1 MRSLTSGTTRKNTQ
15 KGTRIEEMLD
25 TGAVPTFS
33 LKHKGDTDAEAELII
48 RMTKRKNRKKCILY
62 PEDKLK
68 NTWDLLMTLIL
79 LITCIET
86 PYDIAFTDSTI
97 SYTAFNSILDLIFLM
112 DIVMI
117 FNSAFYTEDMDIVQ
131 DRWKIAISYAKG
143 WFLVDFIAI
152 VPFDVIL
159 NATSFNSLVRVARF
173 GRLYK
178 LVKLTRLLRV
188 LKIFKQQNKIL

>member
-1 MRSLTSGTTRKNTQ
+1 
-15 KGTRIEEMLD
+15 MLD
-25 TGAVPTFS
+25 TEAVPTFS
-33 LKHKGDTDAEAELII
+33 HHNNGKDDAETKLII
-48 RMTKRKNRKKCILY
+48 RMTQRKNRKPYILY

-68 NTWDLLMTLIL
+68 NTWDLLMTIVL

-86 PYDIAFTDSTI
+86 PYDIAFADSTI
-97 SYTAFNSILDLIFLM
+97 SYTLFNSILDLLFLL
-112 DIVMI
+112 DILLI
-117 FNSAFYTEDMDIVQ
+117 FNSAFYTEEMDIVE
-131 DRWKIAISYAKG
+131 DRRSIALAYVKG

-152 VPFDVIL
+152 IPFDQIL

-188 LKIFKQQNKIL
+188 LKIFKQ